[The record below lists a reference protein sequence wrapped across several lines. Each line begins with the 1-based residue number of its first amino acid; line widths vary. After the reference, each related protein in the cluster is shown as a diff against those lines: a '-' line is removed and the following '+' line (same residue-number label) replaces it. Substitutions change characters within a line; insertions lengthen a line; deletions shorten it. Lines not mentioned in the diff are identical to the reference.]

1 MPSMPEVSLYVAMV
15 TAAAGVG
22 GAAIPAIAVI
32 MRDVRQAERDR
43 RERTAEAKR
52 QACLGLLSAAGELRA
67 RVADNTQYTGDQLA
81 AWLAGLREGEAAVH
95 LSAANVA
102 LLAPQTLA
110 DPADHLARAAGQ
122 LAAKAAK
129 DTDNRS
135 RIVPQP
141 DFTGFDESVAAFLR
155 KAVANAPA

>member
-1 MPSMPEVSLYVAMV
+1 
-15 TAAAGVG
+15 
-22 GAAIPAIAVI
+22 

-43 RERTAEAKR
+43 RERTTEAKR
-52 QACLGLLSAAGELRA
+52 QACLDLLRAAGELRA
-67 RVADNTQYTGDQLA
+67 RVADNTQYTGDQLG
-81 AWLAGLREGEAAVH
+81 AWLAGLRKGEAAVH

-110 DPADHLARAAGQ
+110 DPADYLARAAGQ

-129 DTDNRS
+129 DIDKQS
-135 RIVPQP
+135 RTIRQP

>member
-1 MPSMPEVSLYVAMV
+1 MPEVSLYVAMV